1 MLVWS
6 ADNARMRTAPREI
19 ARQPAARGERQRE
32 AEGAMTPKR
41 AAAYIGGFALL
52 AAWLASAASTAFRR
66 DPPPALEPR
75 AAIASTEMLAA
86 EIQSQAQ
93 RLRQRLA
100 AAPMPQEPARNP
112 FAFRVPDLP
121 PPAAP
126 VRRPVDAFA
135 APAAPPEPALALIG
149 VAEDRGANGPVRTA
163 MLADDRNELF
173 LVTVGES
180 LMGRYQVEAIGAD
193 AIELKDLSSGSVRRL
208 ALRP

>member
-1 MLVWS
+1 MERPS
-6 ADNARMRTAPREI
+6 TRGNARETRERTRTGSPLD
-19 ARQPAARGERQRE
+19 GK
-32 AEGAMTPKR
+32 GAMTPKR

-66 DPPPALEPR
+66 DPPPAAEPR
-75 AAIASTEMLAA
+75 PAVASTEMLAA
-86 EIQSQAQ
+86 EIESQAE

-100 AAPMPQEPARNP
+100 SAPVPKEPARNP
-112 FAFRVPDLP
+112 FAFRVRDLP
-121 PPAAP
+121 PAAAP
-126 VRRPVDAFA
+126 VMRPVDAFA

-163 MLADDRNELF
+163 MIADDRNELF
-173 LVTVGES
+173 MVAVGES